1 MATAVVVYDSWYGCT
16 KAVAEEI
23 ARGLSFDG
31 RLATVVT
38 NVKDTTPEHVRDH
51 DVIVI
56 GSPNHFGAPTVR
68 ARELVRQLRRFD
80 LRGKRVAF
88 FDTCFASDRG
98 KAMSKLESIL
108 RDQNPMVSPPFLGL
122 SVTVEATR
130 GPVMAGEM
138 GKARE
143 LGRTV
148 RTSLAIST

>member
-1 MATAVVVYDSWYGCT
+1 MPTAVIVYDSWYGCT

-23 ARGLSFDG
+23 ARGLSYDG

-38 NVKDTTPEHVRDH
+38 HVKDTTPEHVRDH

-68 ARELVRQLRRFD
+68 VRDLVRKLRGFD

-88 FDTCFASDRG
+88 FDTCFATDRG
-98 KAMSKLESIL
+98 KAMGKLESLL
-108 RDQNPMVSPPFLGL
+108 REQNPLLSPPFLGL
-122 SVTVEATR
+122 SVVVEGTR

-148 RTSLAIST
+148 RTSLAIPT